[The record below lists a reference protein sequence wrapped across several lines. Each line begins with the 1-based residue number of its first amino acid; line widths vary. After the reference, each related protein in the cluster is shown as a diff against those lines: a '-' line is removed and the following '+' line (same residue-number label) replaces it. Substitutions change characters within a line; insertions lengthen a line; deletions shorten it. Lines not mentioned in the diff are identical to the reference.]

1 MHSIRSFPVN
11 SFFVP
16 RHMKDVDGICGK
28 MEAVSI
34 DNILWSDYDGQAFD
48 DKTVLIVNT
57 MGELPGF
64 YSIADIAFVGG
75 SLVPIGGHDPVEPAS
90 LGKAVVFGPHMENAS
105 EAAAALL
112 SSGGAREV
120 KDSDGILDFIQ
131 IAAKEKKSLKEKGER
146 CREAIKSLTGAS
158 DRTVELLMREDD

>member
-1 MHSIRSFPVN
+1 
-11 SFFVP
+11 
-16 RHMKDVDGICGK
+16 MKDVDGIRGK
-28 MEAVSI
+28 LGAVAI
-34 DNILWSDYDGQAFD
+34 DHFLWSDYNGQAVD

-75 SLVPIGGHDPVEPAS
+75 SLVSIGGHDPVEPAS
-90 LGKAVVFGPHMENAS
+90 LGKAIVFGPHMENAS

-112 SSGGAREV
+112 SSGGAKEV
-120 KDSDGILDFIQ
+120 NDSHGVLDFIQ
-131 IAAKEKKSLKEKGER
+131 EVSENRNALKEKGEK
-146 CREAIKSLTGAS
+146 CKNAIRSLTGAS